1 MEQIQATGRRKS
13 AISRVYLKRGNGN
26 IFVNGK
32 AYQEYFRVN
41 HIQGKIIEP
50 LKEVGVENLYD
61 IKVNVKGGGTK
72 GQAEAVRLGIAR
84 ALVQL
89 NEDFRSALKTK
100 KLLTR
105 DPRQVERKKYGRP
118 KARRGFQ
125 FSKR

>member
-26 IFVNGK
+26 ISVNGK

-72 GQAEAVRLGIAR
+72 GQAEAIRLGIAR

>member
-26 IFVNGK
+26 ISVNGK

-61 IKVNVKGGGTK
+61 IKVNVKYDSFNNFKEFVANK
-72 GQAEAVRLGIAR
+72 GFSGV
-84 ALVQL
+84 
-89 NEDFRSALKTK
+89 NLKSIVFMI
-100 KLLTR
+100 LDCNR
-105 DPRQVERKKYGRP
+105 NV
-118 KARRGFQ
+118 
-125 FSKR
+125 SISI

>member
-26 IFVNGK
+26 ISVNGK